1 VGGGGPGTGRTVHRA
16 GSQAMHGAPARDPV
30 PAPRGLDQR
39 GRNGR

>member
-1 VGGGGPGTGRTVHRA
+1 MYRA

-39 GRNGR
+39 RAKP